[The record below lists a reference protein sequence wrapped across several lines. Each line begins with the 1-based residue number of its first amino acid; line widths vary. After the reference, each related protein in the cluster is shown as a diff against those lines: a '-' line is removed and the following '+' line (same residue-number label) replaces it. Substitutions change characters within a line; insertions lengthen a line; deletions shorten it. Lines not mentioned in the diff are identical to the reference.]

1 MCISFLKYYIFFII
15 TIFSYIWKLIYDIWY
30 MIYDILYVCVY
41 IHHIIWYHILSCHI
55 IQNLIISYPFISY
68 HIIWFCITHIYIS
81 LSHVRYIIYT
91 IHYTIYN
98 RYLKVTVLHTNKGP
112 QYYAGL
118 GAGNDRWKS
127 CPRWKRHPRLMP
139 EAKPFFLAVYW
150 Q

>member
-1 MCISFLKYYIFFII
+1 MCISFLKYYICFLLLLLL
-15 TIFSYIWKLIYDIWY
+15 FSLIYGNWY
-30 MIYDILYVCVY
+30 MIYDILYIYMCVY
-41 IHHIIWYHILSCHI
+41 TPHHM
-55 IQNLIISYPFISY
+55 ISYSIMPYHTKSY
-68 HIIWFCITHIYIS
+68 HIISFHIVSYYIILYHTNIYIYI
-81 LSHVRYIIYT
+81 SHVRYIIYT

-139 EAKPFFLAVYW
+139 EAKPFFLAV
-150 Q
+150 